1 MYVSLS
7 HFSQLTSFK
16 GYLTKKELIDAA
28 QELCDSSFT
37 IVSTP
42 GGGGGVMIKCMIC
55 HGRDVGEA
63 SCMLNTL

>member
-63 SCMLNTL
+63 SYRFSTL